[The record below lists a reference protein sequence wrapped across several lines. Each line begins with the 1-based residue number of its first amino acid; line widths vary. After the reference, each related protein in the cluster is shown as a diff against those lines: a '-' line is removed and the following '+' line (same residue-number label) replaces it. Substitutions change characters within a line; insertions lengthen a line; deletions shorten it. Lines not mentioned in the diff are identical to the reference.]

1 MGIRM
6 RLSTL
11 LSVSEARTVV
21 VRESAEAMASD
32 LKSMVALFG

>member
-1 MGIRM
+1 
-6 RLSTL
+6 L
-11 LSVSEARTVV
+11 LLVSVSEARTVV